1 MIFKSYIYRLAV
13 RYFFSKDS
21 KTIVNRI
28 NGFAFLMIVAA
39 SCVLLIVL
47 SAFAGLKDFGLAYTS
62 SFDPDLKIIPETGG
76 YFILK
81 DEDLDKIRG
90 FDFVKEASPVI
101 EEKVVLS
108 NELNSGATILK
119 GVNSDY
125 HLLGVLDSLSL
136 IGVFSPSKDN
146 SLYLGADLASSLEVV
161 MSEDFSLL
169 ATAAK
174 KKNRSLF
181 SFTPFNSTKLE
192 IEGIYQISLDI
203 EKKYAFAPIKTV
215 GSLVGVNEKSYT
227 SIEVITNGFV
237 SKESLNKEVK
247 GLFSSNVVVLDKQ
260 DLNPALYKM
269 LNTENLAVYL
279 IFSLVA
285 LIAMFNLVGSLTIM
299 MVEKKKDLRVLKS
312 LGGKEGGFNKIFFT
326 LGVFTS
332 TFGAFLGIIL
342 AWVLVVVQNSYSFV
356 LVPGTSLPYPI
367 SLTFMNVFIVFST
380 IFFLGVLT
388 SAWSTSLRGKP

>member
-39 SCVLLIVL
+39 SSVLLIVL

-62 SFDPDLKIIPETGG
+62 SFDPDLKIVPETGS

-81 DEDLDKIRG
+81 DEGLGKIRSIG
-90 FDFVKEASPVI
+90 FVKEASPVI

-119 GVNSDY
+119 GVDSDY

-146 SLYLGADLASSLEVV
+146 SLYLGADLASYLEVV

-174 KKNRSLF
+174 KKTRSLF

-215 GSLVGVNEKSYT
+215 ASLIGVGENSYT
-227 SIEVITNGFV
+227 SIEVVTNGFV
-237 SKESLNKEVK
+237 SKVSLSKEVK
-247 GLFSSNVVVLDKQ
+247 ELFGSNVVVLDKQ

-299 MVEKKKDLRVLKS
+299 MVEKKKDLRILKS
-312 LGGKEGGFNKIFFT
+312 LGGKEGDFNKIFFT

-332 TFGAFLGIIL
+332 TFGAFLGIVL
-342 AWVLVVVQNSYSFV
+342 AWVVVVVQNSYSLV

-367 SLTFMNVFIVFST
+367 YLTFMNVFIVFST

-388 SAWSTSLRGKP
+388 SAWSTRLRG

>member
-39 SCVLLIVL
+39 SSVLLIVL

-62 SFDPDLKIIPETGG
+62 SFDPDLKIVPETGS

-81 DEDLDKIRG
+81 DEGLDKIRSFG
-90 FDFVKEASPVI
+90 FVKEASPVI

-119 GVNSDY
+119 GVDSDY
-125 HLLGVLDSLSL
+125 HLLSVLDSLSL

-174 KKNRSLF
+174 KKTRSLF

-215 GSLVGVNEKSYT
+215 GSLVGVNENSYT
-227 SIEVITNGFV
+227 SIEVVTNGFV
-237 SKESLNKEVK
+237 RKESLSKEVK
-247 GLFSSNVVVLDKQ
+247 ELFGSNVVVLDKQ

-312 LGGKEGGFNKIFFT
+312 LGGKEGDFNKIFFT

-332 TFGAFLGIIL
+332 TFGAFLGIVL
-342 AWVLVVVQNSYSFV
+342 AWVVVVVQNSYSLV

-380 IFFLGVLT
+380 IFFLGVVT
-388 SAWSTSLRGKP
+388 SAWSTRLGGKP

>member
-1 MIFKSYIYRLAV
+1 VIFKSYIYRLAI

-39 SCVLLIVL
+39 SSVLLVVL

-62 SFDPDLKIIPETGG
+62 SFDPDLKIIPETGS

-81 DEDLDKIRG
+81 DKDLDKIRG
-90 FDFVKEASPVI
+90 FDFVKDASPVI

-119 GVNSDY
+119 GVNNNY

-174 KKNRSLF
+174 KKTRSLF
-181 SFTPFNSTKLE
+181 SFSPFNSTKLE

-215 GSLVGVNEKSYT
+215 RSLVGTNENSYT
-227 SIEVITNGFV
+227 SVEIITNGFV
-237 SKESLNKEVK
+237 GKEILSKEIEGLLN
-247 GLFSSNVVVLDKQ
+247 SAVVVLDKQ

-285 LIAMFNLVGSLTIM
+285 LISMFNLVGSLTIM
-299 MVEKKKDLRVLKS
+299 MVEKKKDLRILKS
-312 LGGKEGGFNKIFFT
+312 LGGKEGDFNKIFFT

-332 TFGAFLGIIL
+332 VFGAFLGIFI
-342 AWVLVVVQNSYSFV
+342 AWVVIVFQNSYSLV
-356 LVPGTSLPYPI
+356 VVPGTSIPYPI
-367 SLTFMNVFIVFST
+367 SLTLINVFIVFST
-380 IFFLGVLT
+380 IFFLGVIT
-388 SAWSTSLRGKP
+388 SAWSTRLRSKT

>member
-1 MIFKSYIYRLAV
+1 VIFKSYIYRLAV

-39 SCVLLIVL
+39 SAVLLIVL

-62 SFDPDLKIIPETGG
+62 SFDPDLKIIPETGS

-161 MSEDFSLL
+161 MSADFSLV

-174 KKNRSLF
+174 KKTRSLF

-203 EKKYAFAPIKTV
+203 EKKYAFAPLKTV

-227 SIEVITNGFV
+227 SIEIITNGFV

-247 GLFSSNVVVLDKQ
+247 GLFGSNVVVLDKQ

-312 LGGKEGGFNKIFFT
+312 LGGKEGDFNKIFFT
-326 LGVFTS
+326 LGIFTS
-332 TFGAFLGIIL
+332 TFGAFLGIII

-388 SAWSTSLRGKP
+388 SAWSTSLRGRP

>member
-39 SCVLLIVL
+39 STVLLIVL

-62 SFDPDLKIIPETGG
+62 SFDPDLKIVPETGS

-81 DEDLDKIRG
+81 DEDLDKIRS

-119 GVNSDY
+119 GVDSDY

-174 KKNRSLF
+174 KKTRSLF

-227 SIEVITNGFV
+227 SLEVVTNGFV
-237 SKESLNKEVK
+237 SKESLSKEVK
-247 GLFSSNVVVLDKQ
+247 GLFGSNVVVLDKQ

-299 MVEKKKDLRVLKS
+299 MVEKKKDLRILKS
-312 LGGKEGGFNKIFFT
+312 LGGKEGDFNKIFFA

-342 AWVLVVVQNSYSFV
+342 AWVAVVVQNSYSLV

-380 IFFLGVLT
+380 IFFLGIVT

>member
-39 SCVLLIVL
+39 SAVLLIVL

-62 SFDPDLKIIPETGG
+62 SFDPDLKIIPETGS

-227 SIEVITNGFV
+227 SIEVITKGFV

-247 GLFSSNVVVLDKQ
+247 GLFGSNVVVLDKQ

-312 LGGKEGGFNKIFFT
+312 LGGKEGDFNKIFFT
-326 LGVFTS
+326 LGIFTS
-332 TFGAFLGIIL
+332 TFGAFLGIII

-388 SAWSTSLRGKP
+388 SAWSTSLRGRP

>member
-39 SCVLLIVL
+39 SSVLLIVL

-62 SFDPDLKIIPETGG
+62 SFDPDLKIVPETGS

-81 DEDLDKIRG
+81 DEGLDKIRSIG
-90 FDFVKEASPVI
+90 FVKEASPVI

-119 GVNSDY
+119 GVDSDY

-174 KKNRSLF
+174 KKTNSLF

-215 GSLVGVNEKSYT
+215 ASLIGVGENSYT
-227 SIEVITNGFV
+227 SIEVVTNGFV
-237 SKESLNKEVK
+237 SKVSLSKEVK
-247 GLFSSNVVVLDKQ
+247 ELFGSNVVVLDKQ

-312 LGGKEGGFNKIFFT
+312 LGGKEGDFNKIFFT

-332 TFGAFLGIIL
+332 TFGAFLGIVL
-342 AWVLVVVQNSYSFV
+342 AWVAVVVQNSYSLV

-388 SAWSTSLRGKP
+388 SAWSTRLRGKP

>member
-39 SCVLLIVL
+39 SSVLLVVL

-62 SFDPDLKIIPETGG
+62 SFDPDLKIIPKTGS

-81 DEDLDKIRG
+81 DEDLEKIRG
-90 FDFVKEASPVI
+90 FDFVKYASPVI

-119 GVNSDY
+119 GVNNDY

-174 KKNRSLF
+174 KKTRSLF
-181 SFTPFNSTKLE
+181 SFSPFNSTKLE

-215 GSLVGVNEKSYT
+215 RPLVGTNENSYT
-227 SIEVITNGFV
+227 SVEIITNGFV
-237 SKESLNKEVK
+237 GKEVLSKEIDGLLN
-247 GLFSSNVVVLDKQ
+247 SPVVVLDKQ

-285 LIAMFNLVGSLTIM
+285 LISMFNLVGSLTIM
-299 MVEKKKDLRVLKS
+299 MVEKKKDLRILKS
-312 LGGKEGGFNKIFFT
+312 LGGKEGDFNKIFFT

-332 TFGAFLGIIL
+332 VFGAFLGIFI
-342 AWVLVVVQNSYSFV
+342 AWVVIVFQNSYSLV
-356 LVPGTSLPYPI
+356 VVPGTSIPYPI
-367 SLTFMNVFIVFST
+367 SLTLINVFIVFST
-380 IFFLGVLT
+380 IFFLGVIT
-388 SAWSTSLRGKP
+388 SAWSTRLRSKT

>member
-1 MIFKSYIYRLAV
+1 
-13 RYFFSKDS
+13 
-21 KTIVNRI
+21 
-28 NGFAFLMIVAA
+28 MIVAA
-39 SCVLLIVL
+39 SSVLLIVL

-62 SFDPDLKIIPETGG
+62 SFDPDLKIVPETGS

-81 DEDLDKIRG
+81 DEDLDKIRSFG
-90 FDFVKEASPVI
+90 FVKEASPVI

-119 GVNSDY
+119 GVDSDY

-174 KKNRSLF
+174 KKTNSLF

-215 GSLVGVNEKSYT
+215 ASLIGVGENSYT
-227 SIEVITNGFV
+227 SIEVVTNGFV
-237 SKESLNKEVK
+237 SKVSLSKEVK
-247 GLFSSNVVVLDKQ
+247 ELFGSNVVVLDKQ

-312 LGGKEGGFNKIFFT
+312 LGGKEGDFNKIFFT

-332 TFGAFLGIIL
+332 TFGAFLGIVL
-342 AWVLVVVQNSYSFV
+342 AWVAVVVQNSYSLV

-388 SAWSTSLRGKP
+388 SAWSTRLRGKP

>member
-39 SCVLLIVL
+39 SSVLLIVL

-62 SFDPDLKIIPETGG
+62 SFDPDLKIIPETGS
-76 YFILK
+76 YFVLN

-174 KKNRSLF
+174 KKTRSLF

-215 GSLVGVNEKSYT
+215 GSLVGVNQKSYT
-227 SIEVITNGFV
+227 SLEVITNGFV

-247 GLFSSNVVVLDKQ
+247 GLFDSNVVVLDKQ

-299 MVEKKKDLRVLKS
+299 MVEKKKDLQVLKS
-312 LGGKEGGFNKIFFT
+312 LGGKEGDFNKIFFT
-326 LGVFTS
+326 LGIFTS
-332 TFGAFLGIIL
+332 TFGAFLGIII
-342 AWVLVVVQNSYSFV
+342 AWVLVVIQNSYSFV

-367 SLTFMNVFIVFST
+367 SLTLMNVFIVFST

-388 SAWSTSLRGKP
+388 SAWSTSLRVKP

>member
-39 SCVLLIVL
+39 SAVLLIVL

-62 SFDPDLKIIPETGG
+62 SFDPDLKIIPETGS

-312 LGGKEGGFNKIFFT
+312 LGGKEGDFNKIFFT
-326 LGVFTS
+326 LGIFTS
-332 TFGAFLGIIL
+332 TFGAFLGIII

>member
-1 MIFKSYIYRLAV
+1 VIFKSYIYRLAV

-39 SCVLLIVL
+39 SSVLLIVL

-62 SFDPDLKIIPETGG
+62 SFDPDLKIVPETGS

-81 DEDLDKIRG
+81 DEDLDKIRS

-119 GVNSDY
+119 GVDSDY

-174 KKNRSLF
+174 KKTRSLF

-227 SIEVITNGFV
+227 SIEVVTNGFV
-237 SKESLNKEVK
+237 SKESLSKEVK
-247 GLFSSNVVVLDKQ
+247 GLFGSNVVVLDKQ

-312 LGGKEGGFNKIFFT
+312 LGGKEGDFNKIFFA

-342 AWVLVVVQNSYSFV
+342 AWVAVVVQNSYSLV

-380 IFFLGVLT
+380 IFFLGIVT
-388 SAWSTSLRGKP
+388 SAWSTSLRSKP

>member
-39 SCVLLIVL
+39 SAVLLIVL

-62 SFDPDLKIIPETGG
+62 SFDPDLKIIPETGS

-174 KKNRSLF
+174 KKTRSLF

-215 GSLVGVNEKSYT
+215 GSLVGVNQKSYT
-227 SIEVITNGFV
+227 SLEVITNGFV

-247 GLFSSNVVVLDKQ
+247 GLFGSNVVVLDKQ

-299 MVEKKKDLRVLKS
+299 MVEKKKDLQVLKS
-312 LGGKEGGFNKIFFT
+312 LGGKEGDFNKIFFT
-326 LGVFTS
+326 LGIFTS
-332 TFGAFLGIIL
+332 TFGAFLGIII
-342 AWVLVVVQNSYSFV
+342 AWVLVVIQNSSSFV

-388 SAWSTSLRGKP
+388 SAWSTSLRVKP

>member
-1 MIFKSYIYRLAV
+1 VIFKSYIYRLAV

-39 SCVLLIVL
+39 SSVLLIVL

-62 SFDPDLKIIPETGG
+62 SFDPDLKIVPETGS

-81 DEDLDKIRG
+81 DEGLGKIRSIG
-90 FDFVKEASPVI
+90 FVKEASPVI

-119 GVNSDY
+119 GVDSDY

-174 KKNRSLF
+174 KKTKSLF

-215 GSLVGVNEKSYT
+215 ASLIGVNEKSYT
-227 SIEVITNGFV
+227 SIEVVTNGFV
-237 SKESLNKEVK
+237 SKESLSKEVK
-247 GLFSSNVVVLDKQ
+247 GLFGSNVVVLDKQ

-299 MVEKKKDLRVLKS
+299 MVEKKKDLRILKS
-312 LGGKEGGFNKIFFT
+312 LGGKEGDFNKIFFT

-332 TFGAFLGIIL
+332 TFGAFLGIVL
-342 AWVLVVVQNSYSFV
+342 AWVVVVVQNSYSLV

-388 SAWSTSLRGKP
+388 SAWSTRLRGKP

>member
-1 MIFKSYIYRLAV
+1 MIFKSYIYRLAL

-39 SCVLLIVL
+39 SSVLLVVL

-62 SFDPDLKIIPETGG
+62 SFDPDLKIIPETGS

-81 DEDLDKIRG
+81 DKDLDKIRG
-90 FDFVKEASPVI
+90 FDFVKDASPVI

-119 GVNSDY
+119 GVNNNY

-174 KKNRSLF
+174 KKTRSLF
-181 SFTPFNSTKLE
+181 SFSPFNSTKLE

-215 GSLVGVNEKSYT
+215 RSLVGTNENSYT
-227 SIEVITNGFV
+227 SVEIITNGFV
-237 SKESLNKEVK
+237 GKEVLSKEIDGLLN
-247 GLFSSNVVVLDKQ
+247 SPVVVLDKQ

-285 LIAMFNLVGSLTIM
+285 LISMFNLVGSLTIM
-299 MVEKKKDLRVLKS
+299 MVEKKKDLKILKS
-312 LGGKEGGFNKIFFT
+312 LGGKEGDFNKIFFI

-332 TFGAFLGIIL
+332 VFGAFLGIFI
-342 AWVLVVVQNSYSFV
+342 AWVVIVFQNSYSLV
-356 LVPGTSLPYPI
+356 VVPGTSIPYPI
-367 SLTFMNVFIVFST
+367 SLTLINVFIVFST
-380 IFFLGVLT
+380 IFFLGVIT
-388 SAWSTSLRGKP
+388 SAWSTRLRSKT

>member
-39 SCVLLIVL
+39 SSVLLIVL

-62 SFDPDLKIIPETGG
+62 SFDPDLKIVPETGS

-81 DEDLDKIRG
+81 DEGLDKIRSIG
-90 FDFVKEASPVI
+90 FVKEASPVI

-119 GVNSDY
+119 GVDSDY

-174 KKNRSLF
+174 KKTRSLF

-215 GSLVGVNEKSYT
+215 ASLIGVGENSYT
-227 SIEVITNGFV
+227 SIEVVTNGFV
-237 SKESLNKEVK
+237 SKVSLSKEVK
-247 GLFSSNVVVLDKQ
+247 GLFGSNVVVLDKQ

-299 MVEKKKDLRVLKS
+299 MVEKKKDLRILKS
-312 LGGKEGGFNKIFFT
+312 LGGKEGDFNKIFFT

-332 TFGAFLGIIL
+332 TFGAFLGIVL
-342 AWVLVVVQNSYSFV
+342 AWVAVVVQNSYSLV

-380 IFFLGVLT
+380 IFFLGIVT
-388 SAWSTSLRGKP
+388 SAWSTSLRGKS

>member
-1 MIFKSYIYRLAV
+1 MIFKSYIYRLAI

-39 SCVLLIVL
+39 SSVLLVVL

-62 SFDPDLKIIPETGG
+62 SFDPDLKIIPKTGS

-81 DEDLDKIRG
+81 DKDLDKIRG
-90 FDFVKEASPVI
+90 FDFVKDASPVI

-119 GVNSDY
+119 GVNNDY

-136 IGVFSPSKDN
+136 IGVFSPSKYN

-174 KKNRSLF
+174 KKTRSLF
-181 SFTPFNSTKLE
+181 SFSPFNSTKLE

-215 GSLVGVNEKSYT
+215 RSLVGTNENSYT
-227 SIEVITNGFV
+227 SVEIITNGFV
-237 SKESLNKEVK
+237 GKEVLSKEIDGLLN
-247 GLFSSNVVVLDKQ
+247 SPVVVLDKQ

-285 LIAMFNLVGSLTIM
+285 LISMFNLVGSLTIM
-299 MVEKKKDLRVLKS
+299 MVEKKKDLKILKS
-312 LGGKEGGFNKIFFT
+312 LGGKEGDFNKIFFT

-332 TFGAFLGIIL
+332 VFGAFLGIFI
-342 AWVLVVVQNSYSFV
+342 AWVVIVFQNSYSLV
-356 LVPGTSLPYPI
+356 VVPGTSIPYPI
-367 SLTFMNVFIVFST
+367 SLTLINVFIVFST
-380 IFFLGVLT
+380 IFFLGVIT
-388 SAWSTSLRGKP
+388 SAWSTRLRSKT

>member
-62 SFDPDLKIIPETGG
+62 SFDPDLKIIPETGS

-237 SKESLNKEVK
+237 SKESLTKEVK

-312 LGGKEGGFNKIFFT
+312 LGGKEGDFNKIFFT
-326 LGVFTS
+326 LGIFTS
-332 TFGAFLGIIL
+332 TFGAFLGIII
-342 AWVLVVVQNSYSFV
+342 AWVLVVVQKSYSFV

-388 SAWSTSLRGKP
+388 SAWSTSQRGKP

>member
-1 MIFKSYIYRLAV
+1 VIFKSYIYRLAV

-39 SCVLLIVL
+39 SAVLLIVL

-62 SFDPDLKIIPETGG
+62 SFDPDLKIIPETGS

-146 SLYLGADLASSLEVV
+146 SLYMGADLASSLEVV
-161 MSEDFSLL
+161 MSADFSLL

-174 KKNRSLF
+174 KKTRSLF

-203 EKKYAFAPIKTV
+203 EKKYAFASLKTV

-247 GLFSSNVVVLDKQ
+247 GLFGSNVVVLDKQ

-312 LGGKEGGFNKIFFT
+312 LGGKEGDFNKIFFT
-326 LGVFTS
+326 LGIFTS
-332 TFGAFLGIIL
+332 TFGAFLGIII

-388 SAWSTSLRGKP
+388 SAWSTSLRGRP